1 MNQFPRVFC
10 CPNIVT
16 ELWVVKDADE
26 RFDNAMMLVHLHG
39 DSGFVLLAVRGQD
52 CQYIDPKWCRIYNKG
67 GK

>member
-1 MNQFPRVFC
+1 MFKQGDEVYIKGRKG
-10 CPNIVT
+10 
-16 ELWVVKDADE
+16 LWVVKDADE
-26 RFDNAMMLVHLHG
+26 RYNNDMMLVHLHG

>member
-1 MNQFPRVFC
+1 MFKQGDEVYIKGRKG
-10 CPNIVT
+10 
-16 ELWVVKDADE
+16 LWVVKDADE

-67 GK
+67 EK

>member
-1 MNQFPRVFC
+1 MFKQGDEVYIKGRKG
-10 CPNIVT
+10 
-16 ELWVVKDADE
+16 LWVVKDADE

-52 CQYIDPKWCRIYNKG
+52 CQYIDPKWCRVYNKG

>member
-1 MNQFPRVFC
+1 MFKQGDRVA
-10 CPNIVT
+10 IEGKQGVW
-16 ELWVVKDADE
+16 LVKDADE

-52 CQYIDPKWCRIYNKG
+52 CQYIDPKWCRVYNKG

>member
-1 MNQFPRVFC
+1 MFKQGDEVYIKGRKG
-10 CPNIVT
+10 
-16 ELWVVKDADE
+16 LWVVKDADE
-26 RFDNAMMLVHLHG
+26 RFNNDMMLVHLQG

>member
-1 MNQFPRVFC
+1 MFKQGDEVYIKGRKG
-10 CPNIVT
+10 
-16 ELWVVKDADE
+16 LWVVKDADE

>member
-1 MNQFPRVFC
+1 MFKQGDEVYIKGRKG
-10 CPNIVT
+10 
-16 ELWVVKDADE
+16 LWVVKDADE

-52 CQYIDPKWCRIYNKG
+52 CQFIDPKWCRIYNKG